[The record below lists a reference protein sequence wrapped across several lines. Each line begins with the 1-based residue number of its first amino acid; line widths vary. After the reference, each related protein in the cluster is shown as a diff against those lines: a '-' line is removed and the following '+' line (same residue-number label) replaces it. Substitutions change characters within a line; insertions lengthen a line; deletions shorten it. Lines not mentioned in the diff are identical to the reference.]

1 MSEQEEQSGPGGL
14 AGPAVTALA
23 SVAAA
28 GVSYYAV
35 RKAFARNGA
44 GDSSEEAGDDSP
56 ASRRQE
62 PEDSIDEQDD
72 EATDGASAPDDEH
85 DEEAGEDAE
94 ADESDSKPQAGRAR
108 GSGLLASAS
117 RALIP
122 LAEETAEAAGR
133 YLAEHGPDAVREKV
147 VPRFIEAFEKAG

>member
-1 MSEQEEQSGPGGL
+1 
-14 AGPAVTALA
+14 
-23 SVAAA
+23 VAAA

-62 PEDSIDEQDD
+62 PEDSIDEQDE

-85 DEEAGEDAE
+85 DDGAL
-94 ADESDSKPQAGRAR
+94 KGREP
-108 GSGLLASAS
+108 
-117 RALIP
+117 RANQGGFSP
-122 LAEETAEAAGR
+122 ER
-133 YLAEHGPDAVREKV
+133 
-147 VPRFIEAFEKAG
+147 